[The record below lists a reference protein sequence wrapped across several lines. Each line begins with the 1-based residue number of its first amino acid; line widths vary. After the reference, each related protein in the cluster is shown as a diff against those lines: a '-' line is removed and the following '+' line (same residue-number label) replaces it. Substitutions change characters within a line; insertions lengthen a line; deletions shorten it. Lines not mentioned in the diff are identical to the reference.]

1 APKVDPTLET
11 NSMADETVDS
21 VSPQQTPGQSEMRLS
36 LDSAGSSSPFLL
48 AELTDGRMVLLK
60 DDHSPLTKS
69 RLIAPP
75 SPRSQVESPIWK
87 LTLAGPSVIDVELQ
101 GDRLKISPLMLRGL
115 FSCRQVDL
123 PMRVHAAG
131 GVFEVVFRNPSA
143 WLSVEVGHRQI
154 SRGSI
159 QEANTYLPVLVMV
172 AGCDQPDASG
182 PLIEINQTDSAR
194 SVSLMEPGRGMAV
207 VGDGRQGL
215 EEFALLNP
223 PRWYSKRSI
232 SVMQQLAADDL
243 VSGLQAGSENLVQ
256 RLREMS
262 NDDRPEVAAL
272 AIELSLLL
280 GDPQPFA
287 SQLLA
292 DDRLRSH
299 WNNTLALTRQVLS
312 SRRETIEAM
321 GQALTATH
329 GQDSGAELMELL
341 LGLGQERLGGDGLA
355 ALIKGLDSQQLPVRV
370 LSAFELQQLT
380 GQSFGYLPHA
390 PIRSSLQQWRQQ
402 LNSGKLK
409 IMEVGDPIWE
419 RTALP

>member
-1 APKVDPTLET
+1 
-11 NSMADETVDS
+11 M
-21 VSPQQTPGQSEMRLS
+21 QLS

-48 AELTDGRMVLLK
+48 AEPADGRLILLTDG
-60 DDHSPLTKS
+60 HAPLRKS

-75 SPRSQVESPIWK
+75 STRSQVESSIWK
-87 LTLAGPSVIDVELQ
+87 LTLAGPSVIDVKSE
-101 GDRLKISPLMLRGL
+101 GDRLEISSLMLRGL

-123 PMRVHAAG
+123 PMLVHAAG
-131 GVFEVVFRNPSA
+131 GVYEVVFKNPSA
-143 WLSVEVGHRQI
+143 WLSVELGHRQVA
-154 SRGSI
+154 RGSI
-159 QEANTYLPVLVMV
+159 QDVNTYLPVLVMV
-172 AGCDQPDASG
+172 AGCDQPDAPG
-182 PLIEINQTDSAR
+182 PLIEINRTNTAQ
-194 SVSLMEPGRGMAV
+194 SVALMEPGRGMAV
-207 VGDGRQGL
+207 VGDGSQGV

-243 VSGLQAGSENLVQ
+243 VSGLKAGSENLVE

-262 NDDRPEVAAL
+262 DDDRPEVAAL

-287 SQLLA
+287 RQLLA

-312 SRRETIEAM
+312 SHREIIEAM
-321 GQALTATH
+321 GQALSATH
-329 GQDSGAELMELL
+329 GQESGAGLMELL
-341 LGLGQERLGGDGLA
+341 LGLGQERLAGDGLA
-355 ALIKGLDSQQLPVRV
+355 ALIKGLDSQQLPMRV
-370 LSAFELQQLT
+370 LCAFELQQLT

-390 PIRSSLQQWRQQ
+390 PVRSSLQQWRQQ
-402 LNSGKLK
+402 FNSGKL
-409 IMEVGDPIWE
+409 EVMQVVDPIWE